1 MSEEQK
7 TRTLR
12 ALTAEIAASYASRNP
27 MAATEL
33 PRVIEI
39 VHSSLAALDPST
51 VSLDVASSEPAVPV
65 KRSIGSTHLV
75 CLGCGISL
83 KTLKRH
89 LRAVHDMTPQQYR
102 EAWKLPPTYPMVAPA
117 YAQQRSRH
125 AKQMG
130 LGKRAPSKKR

>member
-1 MSEEQK
+1 
-7 TRTLR
+7 
-12 ALTAEIAASYASRNP
+12 
-27 MAATEL
+27 MAAADL

-39 VHSSLAALDPST
+39 VHSSLAALDPS
-51 VSLDVASSEPAVPV
+51 SVALEASTEPAVPV
-65 KRSIGSTHLV
+65 KRSIGTTHLV

-102 EAWKLPPTYPMVAPA
+102 EAWRLPPTYPMVAPA

-130 LGKRAPSKKR
+130 LGKRSSKKR

>member
-1 MSEEQK
+1 MTDLPKS
-7 TRTLR
+7 RTLR
-12 ALTAEIAASYASRNP
+12 ALTAEIAASYVIRHPTAR
-27 MAATEL
+27 TDL

-39 VHSSLAALDPST
+39 VHSSLAGLDPSAIAI
-51 VSLDVASSEPAVPV
+51 DAAPDPAVPV

-89 LRAVHDMTPQQYR
+89 LRAVHEMTPQQYR
-102 EAWKLPPTYPMVAPA
+102 EAWRLPPTYPMVAPS

-130 LGKRAPSKKR
+130 LGKRTTKKR

>member
-1 MSEEQK
+1 MSEDQK
-7 TRTLR
+7 SRTLR
-12 ALTAEIAASYASRNP
+12 QLTAEIAASYASRHQMTP
-27 MAATEL
+27 ADL

-39 VHSSLAALDPST
+39 VHSSLAALDPMSVT
-51 VSLDVASSEPAVPV
+51 IDSATEPAVPV
-65 KRSIGSTHLV
+65 KRSIGATHLV

-130 LGKRAPSKKR
+130 LGKRPSKKR

>member
-1 MSEEQK
+1 MSDDK

-12 ALTAEIAASYASRNP
+12 QLTAEIAASYASRNS
-27 MAATEL
+27 MTAAEL

-39 VHSSLAALDPST
+39 VHSSLAALDPSS
-51 VSLDVASSEPAVPV
+51 VAIDLASSEPAVPV
-65 KRSIGSTHLV
+65 KRSIGATHLV

-130 LGKRAPSKKR
+130 LGKRAPAKKR

>member
-1 MSEEQK
+1 MSEDQK

-12 ALTAEIAASYASRNP
+12 QLTAEIAASYVAGHP
-27 MAATEL
+27 LAAADL
-33 PRVIEI
+33 PRVIEL
-39 VHSSLAALDPST
+39 VHASLSALDPAAAA
-51 VSLDVASSEPAVPV
+51 VEAASEPAVPV
-65 KRSIGSTHLV
+65 KRSIGQTHLV

-89 LRAVHDMTPQQYR
+89 IRAVHDMTPQQYR
-102 EAWKLPPTYPMVAPA
+102 EAWRLPPTYPMVAPA

-130 LGKRAPSKKR
+130 LGKRASKRR

>member
-12 ALTAEIAASYASRNP
+12 QLTAGIAASYVAGHP
-27 MAATEL
+27 MAAADL

-39 VHSSLAALDPST
+39 VHSSLAALDPSSVT
-51 VSLDVASSEPAVPV
+51 LEASSEPAVPV
-65 KRSIGSTHLV
+65 KRSIGTTHLV

-102 EAWKLPPTYPMVAPA
+102 EAWRLPPTYPMVAPA

-130 LGKRAPSKKR
+130 LGRRASKEK

>member
-1 MSEEQK
+1 MSEDQK

-12 ALTAEIAASYASRNP
+12 ALTAEIAASYVAGHP
-27 MAATEL
+27 MAASDL
-33 PRVIEI
+33 PRVIQI
-39 VHSSLAALDPST
+39 VHSSLLSLEPSA
-51 VSLDVASSEPAVPV
+51 VAFVASSEPAVPV
-65 KRSIGSTHLV
+65 KRSIGTTHLV

-89 LRAVHDMTPQQYR
+89 LRAVHEMTPQQYR
-102 EAWKLPPTYPMVAPA
+102 EAWRLPPTYPMVAPS

-130 LGKRAPSKKR
+130 LGKRSTKKR